1 MDKLNPDRL
10 FPADPTTRA
19 IARSLYQLVKDLPI
33 ISPHGHT
40 DPKWFA
46 DNMPFADPAS
56 LLLTPDHY
64 VFRMLYSQGV
74 RLEDFG
80 VARIDGGST
89 ERDSRKIWHLFAR
102 NYFLFSGTPTRMW
115 FDWVLSSVFDAD
127 IPLTPRTPTR
137 PTIASPSA
145 SRNLISV
152 RAPCSNA
159 STLKRSPPPS
169 RLSTISSTM

>member
-19 IARSLYQLVKDLPI
+19 IARNLYQLVKDLPI

-46 DNMPFADPAS
+46 DNVPFADPAS

-74 RLEDFG
+74 RLEEFG
-80 VARIDGGST
+80 VARVDGG
-89 ERDSRKIWHLFAR
+89 A
-102 NYFLFSGTPTRMW
+102 M
-115 FDWVLSSVFDAD
+115 
-127 IPLTPRTPTR
+127 
-137 PTIASPSA
+137 
-145 SRNLISV
+145 NLMTV
-152 RAPCSNA
+152 ALP
-159 STLKRSPPPS
+159 
-169 RLSTISSTM
+169 